1 MERSGAYDKRIDLN
15 CDLGESFGV
24 YRIGADEQMLGIVTS
39 ANIAC
44 GYHAGD
50 PATMRK
56 TVRLCLE
63 RGVAIGAH
71 PGLPDLSGFGR
82 RTMSVSPQEAYDM
95 TLYQIGALY
104 AFVRAEGGTLKHVK
118 PHGALYHMAEA
129 DTALAEAIAAAV
141 YRFDPG
147 LMLFGLAGGVLI
159 EAGRRIGLR
168 TVRELF
174 ADRRYAADGS
184 LVPRDRPDA
193 LIADPKEAAAQVLRL
208 VREGR
213 GETVCVHGDTPRA
226 AEFARAVRNAL
237 EADGVMVG
245 RIEPDRSM

>member
-1 MERSGAYDKRIDLN
+1 MDRSGSYGKRIDLN

-104 AFVRAEGGTLKHVK
+104 AFVRAEGGTLDHVK

-141 YRFDPG
+141 YRFDPE
-147 LMLFGLAGGVLI
+147 LMLFGLAGGVLV

-168 TVRELF
+168 AVRELF

-226 AEFARAVRNAL
+226 AEFARAVRDAL
-237 EADGVMVG
+237 EADGVTVG
-245 RIEPDRSM
+245 GIEPDRSM